1 MTDVRSNRPR
11 RDARCRYIHPTNA
24 GKALGPHLRRD
35 ILPATKLQAEVRDTQ
50 GGAFIGPYTA
60 AVTDATA
67 VPVNVYENDR
77 EVMVAAPMPG
87 VAPEDID
94 VEVTDD
100 RHLLLRAR
108 QHGPGQERIEY
119 LVREWSYGPFE
130 RAIELPRNV
139 DAPRANLSLGN
150 GVLMISLPKS
160 DSHVAGRLEVERRAH
175 ARGMTAGH
183 SGRDDNGGQGGE
195 THQQVRRGAS

>member
-1 MTDVRSNRPR
+1 M
-11 RDARCRYIHPTNA
+11 AR
-24 GKALGPHLRRD
+24 LR
-35 ILPATKLQAEVRDTQ
+35 
-50 GGAFIGPYTA
+50 PYTA

-77 EVMVAAPMPG
+77 EVLVAAPMPG

-100 RHLLLRAR
+100 KHLFLRAR
-108 QHGPGQERIEY
+108 QHGAGQERIQY
-119 LVREWSYGPFE
+119 LVREWSYGPFQRE
-130 RAIELPRNV
+130 IDLPRNV

-150 GVLMISLPKS
+150 GVLMVSLPKS
-160 DSHVAGRLEVERRAH
+160 DRHVAARLEVGRRAH
-175 ARGMTAGH
+175 ARGMTSGH

-195 THQQVRRGAS
+195 THQQVKRGGS